1 MRKVFWDR
9 QGANIAILR
18 KELQYTTE
26 SFVFVKTSDV
36 RQRIILTSDVRQRII
51 KTSLLSSHPDK
62 HSEKKKDSGKKIGV
76 ISIVAF
82 LVGNEIWQLA
92 NHWPFLSELVEVTSF
107 TNFSR
112 NRGKKYIESFI
123 A

>member
-18 KELQYTTE
+18 KELQYTAE

-36 RQRIILTSDVRQRII
+36 RQKIILTSDVRQRII

-62 HSEKKKDSGKKIGV
+62 QKKKM
-76 ISIVAF
+76 
-82 LVGNEIWQLA
+82 
-92 NHWPFLSELVEVTSF
+92 
-107 TNFSR
+107 
-112 NRGKKYIESFI
+112 RGKKSALFRSSRFWLVTKYGN
-123 A
+123 